1 MKILIAEDDITSA
14 KILMKMLSGYGKCDL
29 AVDGV
34 EAVEAFEYALDSRQP
49 YDLVCLDI
57 MMPRMDGQEV
67 LRNIRVIEGLR
78 GITGLNGVKIM
89 MTTALDDFRD
99 IMKSFREQCES
110 YLVKPIHRAKL
121 ADELAKL
128 GFHPAKRPPRRTIA
142 RTETAQE

>member
-14 KILMKMLSGYGKCDL
+14 KILMKMLSGYGKVDL
-29 AVDGV
+29 SVDGI
-34 EAVEAFEYALDSRQP
+34 EAVEAFEYALNSRQP

-67 LRNIRVIEGLR
+67 LKKIRNMEESR
-78 GITGLNGVKIM
+78 GITGLNGVKVM

-99 IMKSFREQCES
+99 IMRSFRAQCES
-110 YLVKPIHRAKL
+110 YLVKPIHKAKL

-128 GFHPAKRPPRRTIA
+128 GFHPAKRAPRRTIVRANTA
-142 RTETAQE
+142 RE